1 MSGAAWRETAPLLAA
16 NHTVYTPSA
25 LGHRGGP
32 AVQRRPATIWDVI
45 DASER
50 YLDEKQLDRPHLA
63 GHSMGGFVALE
74 LARRGRAASV
84 CAFSPGGFW
93 SDDLRTRNMKEV
105 RRRVALGR
113 LMRPLTPLVM
123 KSPFVRQ
130 RALRLGALRGDRLS
144 VNRAVEI
151 VEEPFDCTILDDI
164 FNNADEYVK
173 SMDPLPCPIT
183 VAWAEKDT
191 VLPLELYEAAVRE
204 ALPGAIF
211 TVLPDVAHVPMLDD
225 PELVARTILTVTGAA
240 KA

>member
-1 MSGAAWRETAPLLAA
+1 MSGAAWRETVPLLTAH
-16 NHTVYTPSA
+16 HTVYTPSA

-32 AVQRRPATIWDVI
+32 AVQRRPATIWEVI

-50 YLDEKQLDRPHLA
+50 FLDENKLDRPHLA
-63 GHSMGGFVALE
+63 GHSLGGFVAIE

-93 SDDLRTRNMKEV
+93 SDDLRIRNIQKV

-113 LMRPLTPLVM
+113 FTRRLTPLM
-123 KSPFVRQ
+123 MRSPMVRQ
-130 RALRLGALRGDRLS
+130 RALRLATLHGDRLT
-144 VNRAVEI
+144 VDRAVEI

-173 SMDPLPCPIT
+173 SMDQLPCPIT

-191 VLPLELYEAAVRE
+191 ALPLKLYEAAVRE
-204 ALPGAIF
+204 SLPRATF

-225 PELVARTILTVTGAA
+225 PGLVARTILAVTGAA
-240 KA
+240 KP